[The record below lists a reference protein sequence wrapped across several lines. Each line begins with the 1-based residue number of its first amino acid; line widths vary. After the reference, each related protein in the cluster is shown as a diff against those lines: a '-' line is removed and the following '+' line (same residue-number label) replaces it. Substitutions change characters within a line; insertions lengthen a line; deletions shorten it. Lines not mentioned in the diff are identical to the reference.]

1 MQTEPVAT
9 RLMGWLCAVF
19 LAATTAAHGQ
29 SIPSFPS
36 VVALEYAAGRILCSG
51 VVLTDRLVLTA
62 AHCVC
67 AELPLNVFIGRTVFP
82 EENAGLHWRADL
94 KLERPA
100 FFSADFC
107 LRYSTDSAE
116 AIRGNDL
123 ALLRFTSP
131 LQPGIQK
138 ILLRRGEPP
147 DPSQSFARIFAVGWG
162 ESINFWRPGRKTL
175 AELDLIA
182 RLCTPEDELK
192 HDCKAGIEMMAA
204 RPPHDTC
211 FADSGGGLYGV
222 KSDGTF
228 SLLGITSRASRETPN
243 NMCGAGGVYTSVE
256 APSVHKWI
264 TSEINKTNANP

>member
-1 MQTEPVAT
+1 MQTASVAT
-9 RLMGWLCAVF
+9 RLIGWLYAAF
-19 LAATTAAHGQ
+19 LAAATAAHGQ
-29 SIPSFPS
+29 GIPSFPS
-36 VVALEYAAGRILCSG
+36 VVALEYSAGRILCSA

-94 KLERPA
+94 KLEKPA

-107 LRYSTDSAE
+107 SRYSTASAE

-123 ALLRFTSP
+123 ALLRFASP
-131 LQPGIQK
+131 LLPGIQK
-138 ILLRRGEPP
+138 ILLRRGEPS

-182 RLCTPEDELK
+182 RPCSSDDELNK
-192 HDCKAGIEMMAA
+192 DCKAGIELLAA

-228 SLLGITSRASRETPN
+228 YLLGITSRASSVTPN
-243 NMCGAGGVYTSVE
+243 NMCGSGGIYTSVE
-256 APSVHKWI
+256 APVVRKWI
-264 TSEINKTNANP
+264 SSEISKAAANP